1 MSRRNQLIA
10 LGSLLVVLG
19 IVMYSQF
26 RPEASSA
33 NAPSADEQF
42 APVNVDNPALRMDIL
57 KRFLDLQYRGTH
69 RNIFSATAPPPPLP
83 APVKSPENVLPAPPT
98 PVPSGPP
105 PLNVDAKYFGY
116 ASDAKGNHRRAFFA
130 TSNNEE
136 VVIAGEGDTVLGRFR
151 VVRLTSTSADLEEI
165 ASGRRATMT
174 IEEPGPNG

>member
-1 MSRRNQLIA
+1 MSRQKQLIA
-10 LGSLLVVLG
+10 LGSLLGVLG

-26 RPEASSA
+26 RPAASSA
-33 NAPSADEQF
+33 NAPSADETF

-57 KRFLDLQYRGTH
+57 KRFLELQYKGSH
-69 RNIFSATAPPPPLP
+69 RNIFSATAPPPPIP
-83 APVKSPENVLPAPPT
+83 VPVKTTENVLPAPT

-130 TSNNEE
+130 TANNEE

-151 VVRLTSTSADLEEI
+151 VLRLTSTTADVEEI
-165 ASGRRATMT
+165 ASGRHATMT